1 MTLRQSIK
9 EADRICVS
17 VHLTPGISYQVKISK
32 KDARII
38 ARHYLNQSFED
49 NYNENEEGSIVAN
62 YDERT
67 SFKTLYL
74 GR

>member
-1 MTLRQSIK
+1 MTLKQAIK
-9 EADRICVS
+9 EADNIRVS
-17 VHLTPGISYQVKISK
+17 VHMNPGISYQVRISK

-38 ARHYLNQSFED
+38 ARDYLDRSFEHE
-49 NYNENEEGSIVAN
+49 NIENEEGSIVAN

-67 SFKTLYL
+67 SYKTLYL

>member
-1 MTLRQSIK
+1 MTLRQAIK
-9 EADRICVS
+9 EADRIFVS
-17 VHLTPGISYQVKISK
+17 VHMNPGTLWQVKISK

-38 ARHYLNQSFED
+38 AGDYLEWLFV
-49 NYNENEEGSIVAN
+49 NETICNEEGSIVAN

>member
-1 MTLRQSIK
+1 MTLRQAIK

-17 VHLTPGISYQVKISK
+17 VHMNPGISYQVKISK

-49 NYNENEEGSIVAN
+49 NFIENEEGSIVAN